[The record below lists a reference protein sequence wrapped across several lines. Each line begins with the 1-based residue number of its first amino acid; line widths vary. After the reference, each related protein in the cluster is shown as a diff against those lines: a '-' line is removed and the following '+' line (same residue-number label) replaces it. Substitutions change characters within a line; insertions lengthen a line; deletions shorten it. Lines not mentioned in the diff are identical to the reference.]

1 MPATRS
7 TRRVLFTLKLVMAPP
22 MTEAFGTITFL
33 LSGVS
38 SVVVKIPISLTPP
51 VIPAA
56 STTSPS
62 PNGLKI
68 MMSTN
73 IKPISEFIEL
83 HIGAGPGDA
92 YPQGALDHLAENK
105 TVTLE
110 IGLGHAHLN
119 SASER
124 PIVLMAGG
132 TGFSYVKSI
141 ADYLAET
148 KPFHTVLLYWGAK
161 NEESL
166 YASEY
171 LAEWANK
178 FPHFQYIPVVEE
190 AEDNW
195 SGKVGYVHQAVMEDI
210 VSLEP
215 YDIYLAGP
223 FKMAGIAREDF
234 INHKGAIKEHMFA
247 DAFAFI

>member
-1 MPATRS
+1 MSAHQITAEVVS
-7 TRRVLFTLKLVMAPP
+7 I
-22 MTEAFGTITFL
+22 EAVTDY
-33 LSGVS
+33 
-38 SVVVKIPISLTPP
+38 VKIVKMKPLE
-51 VIPAA
+51 PAQFLAGQYLQVVLSDDDKRIFSIA
-56 STTSPS
+56 SSPTS
-62 PNGLKI
+62 
-68 MMSTN
+68 
-73 IKPISEFIEL
+73 EYIEL

-161 NEESL
+161 DEESL

-195 SGKVGYVHQAVMEDI
+195 SGKVGYVHQAVMDDI

-234 INHKGAIKEHMFA
+234 ISQKGAIKEHMFA

>member
-1 MPATRS
+1 MSAHQITAEVVS
-7 TRRVLFTLKLVMAPP
+7 I
-22 MTEAFGTITFL
+22 EAVTDY
-33 LSGVS
+33 
-38 SVVVKIPISLTPP
+38 VKIVKMKPLE
-51 VIPAA
+51 PAQFLAGQYLQVVLSDDDKRIFSIA
-56 STTSPS
+56 SS
-62 PNGLKI
+62 
-68 MMSTN
+68 
-73 IKPISEFIEL
+73 PISEFIEL

-161 NEESL
+161 DEESL

-234 INHKGAIKEHMFA
+234 ISQKGAIKEHMFA